1 MGLRHLRSPELLLGE
16 VDGPEWNPE
25 PENGATTNKK
35 SELKLPVGHLLDFVH
50 LWCVHVVRG
59 IRATHVHRAGGVEP
73 PRGGSLPSR
82 AEPSDGK
89 KRVSQRKFQ
98 ARRRKKLGGDG
109 RGAGVGVWSEV
120 RARDHLPAGGL
131 PPWSRAA
138 SARSLPIAT
147 PSSYSSIPL
156 LYSKQTLACACERF

>member
-1 MGLRHLRSPELLLGE
+1 MYTGREVWSPLEA
-16 VDGPEWNPE
+16 VP
-25 PENGATTNKK
+25 
-35 SELKLPVGHLLDFVH
+35 
-50 LWCVHVVRG
+50 C
-59 IRATHVHRAGGVEP
+59 
-73 PRGGSLPSR
+73 R
-82 AEPSDGK
+82 AEPSRATEKK

-147 PSSYSSIPL
+147 PSSVVSSIPL
-156 LYSKQTLACACERF
+156 LYSKQTLVCALARFDFQTLKFEIGFLQIWVVLDLCSRSHQGHGSATSSRRGQATERAAERAAERG

>member
-1 MGLRHLRSPELLLGE
+1 MVRARSQGHSRHPCTPGGRC
-16 VDGPEWNPE
+16 
-25 PENGATTNKK
+25 GA
-35 SELKLPVGHLLDFVH
+35 
-50 LWCVHVVRG
+50 
-59 IRATHVHRAGGVEP
+59 
-73 PRGGSLPSR
+73 PSR
-82 AEPSDGK
+82 RFPAEPSRDERRE

-120 RARDHLPAGGL
+120 RARDNSPAGGL

-147 PSSYSSIPL
+147 PSSVVSSIPL
-156 LYSKQTLACACERF
+156 LYSKQTLVCALARFDFQTLKFEIGFLQIWVVLDLCSRSHQGHGSATSSRRGRAIRAARTERG

>member
-82 AEPSDGK
+82 AETSDGK
-89 KRVSQRKFQ
+89 KGSVSENSKPGEE
-98 ARRRKKLGGDG
+98 KSSGDG

-120 RARDHLPAGGL
+120 RARDNSPAGGL